1 MSSSRPRQQSGR
13 RAMAVDSEDLDRLK
27 SAQIPS
33 LQVHSWLDV
42 VERDGEREGSPDHK
56 HPARTPSSTD
66 TSRITRKSSRTVI
79 GKMPAAGVSSLHQV
93 GSQEK
98 KHPSPDP
105 LIAGTKR
112 ISKSKGSTTY
122 DQRASTRSN
131 LPLDT
136 SHNNT
141 RSRKPT
147 LVSPPNFR
155 VKGRAQQKPTCT
167 GDRKVKSSGI
177 TAKAQSYENITYTS
191 SGRPQMLSPNYKESS
206 GSEEEI
212 EDSND
217 SEGDYTGVTPS
228 RRPKSL
234 ASKKAPNGRSLTIR
248 VLGCPLAATSNADVS
263 SHSDKSKDITDSHKS
278 SLAVISKQPYTP
290 TKPKRRKLEVTNCFT
305 DSDDADDF
313 ESSNPLYVKQPRRS
327 VRSTPRKPIPSS
339 SQPTIRD
346 PSHSP
351 IAPVTLRLKVPYT
364 PKVGTAN
371 CKSRQPHDI
380 KKDALKLDNFKSSSS
395 RSKAQNVDLYR
406 SPGPPESPPNSSHK
420 TNTAEIFELTGTLKK
435 IVFAHSGKSL
445 PFSSQESTGS
455 AMSRDD
461 DGSSTYGIDDELQ
474 AMLMRDLDEPLFL
487 SGEANLHL
495 SPSTPRGQ
503 QRGLELSRKSP
514 KMACLSGAT
523 DADNESSLPRFVAC
537 PANPNCAGKVQIP
550 YSAAMTKALDL
561 YETCRRGYTL
571 NNGDRERL
579 MNARQMFCR
588 LHTAEE
594 TVIPQG
600 LVKGYP
606 MEIDFKGVRRRVEKM
621 RCMFK
626 DILLGRVHSVFLDL
640 ALVSFR
646 ELGKWKAQAND
657 TKFLR
662 LSKLQCG
669 YYGWRGGNAIFKVI
683 QSIFRGPNSDL
694 NPTATAPQSVLDY
707 IQNVLVPEAALHLIA
722 QDQKLDMTDANDLEK
737 VREIMR
743 ESAEFGR
750 CVHGDLI
757 DSDSDLS
764 EDN

>member
-13 RAMAVDSEDLDRLK
+13 KAMAADSEDLDRLK

-33 LQVHSWLDV
+33 LQVRSWLDV
-42 VERDGEREGSPDHK
+42 VGRDGEREGSPDHK

-122 DQRASTRSN
+122 DQHASTRSN

-248 VLGCPLAATSNADVS
+248 VLGGPLAATSNVDVS
-263 SHSDKSKDITDSHKS
+263 SHSDKFKDITDSHKP

-380 KKDALKLDNFKSSSS
+380 KRDALKLDNFKSSSS

-503 QRGLELSRKSP
+503 QRGLKLSRKSP

-537 PANPNCAGKVQIP
+537 PANPNCA
-550 YSAAMTKALDL
+550 
-561 YETCRRGYTL
+561 
-571 NNGDRERL
+571 
-579 MNARQMFCR
+579 
-588 LHTAEE
+588 AEE